1 MPSHFLLLLLAA
13 PPFTRPNPVSHWV
26 WWVAAGLGL
35 LVLIIVGVDAVDWVR
50 ERVSRLRRDSGET
63 KEGTGDLHVRRPD
76 TELRHRHYR
85 EPPRIGRDRRANE
98 PGEHDG

>member
-1 MPSHFLLLLLAA
+1 MPSHFLPLLLAA

-35 LVLIIVGVDAVDWVR
+35 LVVIIVGVDAVDWVR
-50 ERVSRLRRDSGET
+50 EQISRRRRDSGET
-63 KEGTGDLHVRRPD
+63 KERTPDLRVRRPD
-76 TELRHRHYR
+76 SEMRQRHYR

-98 PGEHDG
+98 PAELDP